1 MVATPLPAY
10 DGPAAAGPR
19 MRQHEQRI
27 SNLERGL
34 AVLETVVE
42 RLAASMDAEHRAQKE
57 ARQEDRAAMRRLG
70 EQMTSSITIL
80 TEKIE
85 KMAEKNM
92 STDKGVIE
100 EQSRTRGAFAG
111 ANWAL
116 NLFLTIAGVLAAIG
130 SMFAAYQAGSDS
142 RSPEPSP
149 SYERPAR

>member
-70 EQMTSSITIL
+70 EQMKSSITIL
-80 TEKIE
+80 AEKME
-85 KMAEKNM
+85 KMAEKSI
-92 STDKGVIE
+92 STDRGIIE

-111 ANWAL
+111 ANWVL
-116 NLFLTIAGVLAAIG
+116 NTFVAVAGLLFAAGGFFL
-130 SMFAAYQAGSDS
+130 AYQAGSNS
-142 RSPEPSP
+142 NTPEH
-149 SYERPAR
+149 YERPTR

>member
-1 MVATPLPAY
+1 MVAMPLPAY
-10 DGPAAAGPR
+10 DGSATAGPE

-27 SNLERGL
+27 STLERGL

-70 EQMTSSITIL
+70 EQMESSITIL
-80 TEKIE
+80 TEKME
-85 KMAEKNM
+85 KMAEKNI
-92 STDKGVIE
+92 STDRGIIE

-116 NLFLTIAGVLAAIG
+116 NTFVAVAGLLFVAGGFFL
-130 SMFAAYQAGSDS
+130 AYQAGSNS
-142 RSPEPSP
+142 NTPEH
-149 SYERPAR
+149 YERPAR

>member
-70 EQMTSSITIL
+70 EQMESSITIL
-80 TEKIE
+80 TEKME
-85 KMAEKNM
+85 KMAEKNI
-92 STDKGVIE
+92 STDRGIIE

-111 ANWAL
+111 AHWVL
-116 NLFLTIAGVLAAIG
+116 NTFVAVAGLLFVAGGFFL
-130 SMFAAYQAGSDS
+130 AYQAGSNS
-142 RSPEPSP
+142 NTPEH
-149 SYERPAR
+149 YERPAR

>member
-70 EQMTSSITIL
+70 EQMESSVTIL
-80 TEKIE
+80 TEKME
-85 KMAEKNM
+85 KMAEKNI
-92 STDKGVIE
+92 STDRGIIE

-116 NLFLTIAGVLAAIG
+116 NTFVAVAGLLFVAGGFFL
-130 SMFAAYQAGSDS
+130 AYQAGSNS
-142 RSPEPSP
+142 NTPEN
-149 SYERPAR
+149 YERPAR